1 MNVPRFVVGAGI
13 GLLLAGSTLAAGIPP
28 GPPQGRGGAMR
39 GVVDSM
45 HPAGHMVIIGD
56 RAFRLEDPYRLN
68 GMPVP
73 ADSSRLRPGMK
84 VKIELA
90 PASGRRGEVP
100 VIKSIEIEGTA
111 DDTVTHRHE

>member
-13 GLLLAGSTLAAGIPP
+13 GLLLVGNSLAAGVPP
-28 GPPQGRGGAMR
+28 VPPQRPGVAMQ

-45 HPAGHMVIIGD
+45 HPADHVVIIND
-56 RAFRLEDPYRLN
+56 RAYRLGDPYRLN
-68 GMPVP
+68 GVSVP
-73 ADSSRLRPGMK
+73 ANSPRLRSGMK

-90 PASGRRGEVP
+90 PASDRRGEVP
-100 VIKSIEIEGTA
+100 VVKSIEIEGST

>member
-13 GLLLAGSTLAAGIPP
+13 GLLLAGSSLAAGVPSV
-28 GPPQGRGGAMR
+28 PPQGAGRTMQ

-45 HPAGHMVIIGD
+45 HPVDHVVIIND
-56 RAFRLEDPYRLN
+56 RAYRLEDPYRLN

-73 ADSSRLRPGMK
+73 ANSHRLRSGMK

-90 PASGRRGEVP
+90 PASGRRGEMAV
-100 VIKSIEIEGTA
+100 VKSIEIEGST

>member
-1 MNVPRFVVGAGI
+1 MNMPRFVVGAGI
-13 GLLLAGSTLAAGIPP
+13 GLLLAGSSLAAGAPSVP
-28 GPPQGRGGAMR
+28 LQRPRGAMQ
-39 GVVDSM
+39 GVIDSM
-45 HPAGHMVIIGD
+45 HPADHVVIIDD
-56 RAFRLEDPYRLN
+56 RAYRLEDPYRLN

-73 ADSSRLRPGMK
+73 ADSNRLRSGMK

-100 VIKSIEIEGTA
+100 VVKSIEIEGTA